1 MKNKNISLG
10 MIGATALVA
19 LVGCARE
26 PEIPAPF
33 SNLTADLDRE
43 FAAEAPVPPMAGT
56 PRELKPMSREDL
68 IASAGVSRRARNNP
82 FALFGEEIQFQT
94 GIRYDR
100 ILSNLSQSDGFPFAP
115 PMFAPPTVVT
125 PPDMVEPEAQ
135 PYRRLSGVYF
145 GDTVSAIIEME
156 DGKPYLIYPGS
167 RVGDTEWYVE
177 SIDAEKATLVRSGNR
192 IPKRIT
198 VRLETPP
205 AFGTGGGG
213 GGNTGGGGGNTGGGR
228 GGRGGLSGGGGSGP
242 GPAPAGGGGI
252 GN

>member
-1 MKNKNISLG
+1 MNNKRVLFGVAS
-10 MIGATALVA
+10 AAALAVLA
-19 LVGCARE
+19 GCARE
-26 PEIPAPF
+26 PEMPVPFGSLTQDIEAEFRAQAP
-33 SNLTADLDRE
+33 T
-43 FAAEAPVPPMAGT
+43 PPMAGT
-56 PRELKPMSREDL
+56 PRNLQPLSREQL
-68 IASAGVSRRARNNP
+68 IAGAGVSRAARNNP
-82 FALFGEEIQFQT
+82 FAMFGEELQFQT

-100 ILSNLSQSDGFPFAP
+100 ILANLPQSNGFPYSA
-115 PMFAPPTVVT
+115 PMFVVSAPPTPPELVV
-125 PPDMVEPEAQ
+125 PEAQ

-177 SIDAEKATLVRSGNR
+177 SIDSEKATLVRSGNKT
-192 IPKRIT
+192 PKRIV

-213 GGNTGGGGGNTGGGR
+213 GGGNEPDPSGGGGRRGGFRGGGGGVV
-228 GGRGGLSGGGGSGP
+228 
-242 GPAPAGGGGI
+242 PAGGGGGI